1 MDKCPS
7 DFISLVKICVLIQ
20 SLELILERG
29 GLVER
34 ENPVPQP
41 ESLHGLQPE
50 YGETYFGRCLRL
62 YNDHS
67 LIVEIMFVF
76 SPQVFDEVVF

>member
-1 MDKCPS
+1 MDFEARSCGGSFQSPFHGRS
-7 DFISLVKICVLIQ
+7 HDSFRIRLHFFRILFSGFEQCVLD
-20 SLELILERG
+20 
-29 GLVER
+29 
-34 ENPVPQP
+34 
-41 ESLHGLQPE
+41 
-50 YGETYFGRCLRL
+50 GETYFGRCLRL

>member
-1 MDKCPS
+1 M
-7 DFISLVKICVLIQ
+7 
-20 SLELILERG
+20 
-29 GLVER
+29 LVEKK
-34 ENPVPQP
+34 N
-41 ESLHGLQPE
+41 ESNKIHVFQ
-50 YGETYFGRCLRL
+50 GETYFGRCLRL